1 MQEVICQK
9 IERIGSITLNR
20 PEALN
25 ALTYGMISKIEE
37 TLELWR
43 NDNSVSLVILDAK
56 GDRAFCSGGDIADL
70 YTEGIKGNFSFGQKF
85 WRDEYRLN
93 AKIYEYT
100 KPIVSFLHGFT
111 MGGGVG
117 IGCHA
122 SHRIVGESSRIA
134 MPECGIGLM
143 PDVGGSLI
151 LSKAAAGLGIYLGTT
166 CTRMDAADSIYT
178 GFADTFVPE
187 KSWHKLKEEL
197 ISTGNWKIINDFK
210 IKPKESNLKR
220 NSMEIKKFFS
230 GKNHIEIIKELKKS
244 KSKFAED
251 AFLKIK
257 KVSPLSMACT
267 VKLINELEKTN
278 SIRKALNL
286 EYRFTFRAS
295 EFGDFLEGI
304 RAQIIEKDRKPLW
317 KHESSEKVSIDDVSY
332 MLASLK
338 DKELNI
344 EEML

>member
-1 MQEVICQK
+1 MPEVICQK
-9 IERIGSITLNR
+9 IERIGCITLNR

-43 NDNSVSLVILDAK
+43 NDNSVSLIIFDAK

-70 YTEGIKGNFSFGQKF
+70 YSEGVKGNFSFGQRF

-122 SHRIVGESSRIA
+122 SHRIVGESSQIA

-151 LSKAAAGLGIYLGTT
+151 LSKAANGLGIYLGTT
-166 CTRMDAADSIYT
+166 CSRMDAADSIYA
-178 GFADTFVPE
+178 GFADTFVSE
-187 KSWHKLKEEL
+187 NSWHKLKEEL

-210 IKPKESNLKR
+210 IKPMESNLR
-220 NSMEIKKFFS
+220 QNSMEIKKFFF
-230 GKNHIEIIKELKKS
+230 GKNHINIIKELKKS
-244 KSKFAED
+244 KSKFAEESL
-251 AFLKIK
+251 LKIK

-267 VKLINELEKTN
+267 VKLINELGETN

-304 RAQIIEKDRKPLW
+304 RAQIIEKDRKPIW
-317 KHESSEKVSIDDVSY
+317 KHGSSEKVSIDDVSY

>member
-1 MQEVICQK
+1 MPEVICQK
-9 IERIGSITLNR
+9 IERTGCITLNR
-20 PEALN
+20 PKALN

-43 NDNSVSLVILDAK
+43 NDNSVSLIILDAK

-70 YTEGIKGNFSFGQKF
+70 YSEGTKGNFAFGQKF

-117 IGCHA
+117 VGCHA
-122 SHRIVGESSRIA
+122 SHRIVGESSQIA

-151 LSKAAAGLGIYLGTT
+151 LSKAADGLGIYLGTT
-166 CTRMDAADSIYT
+166 CARMDAADSIYA
-178 GFADTFVPE
+178 GFADTFVSE
-187 KSWHKLKEEL
+187 KSWNNLKEQL
-197 ISTGNWKIINDFK
+197 ISTGNWKIIRDFRV
-210 IKPKESNLKR
+210 KPLESNLR
-220 NSMEIKKFFS
+220 TNSIKIKKFFS

-244 KSKFAED
+244 NSKFAED
-251 AFLKIK
+251 SLSKMR
-257 KVSPLSMACT
+257 KVSPLSLACT
-267 VKLINELEKTN
+267 VELINKLGKTN

-304 RAQIIEKDRKPLW
+304 RAQIIEKDRKPVW
-317 KHESSEKVSIDDVSY
+317 KHESSEKVSIDDVGF
-332 MLASLK
+332 MLASLN

>member
-1 MQEVICQK
+1 M
-9 IERIGSITLNR
+9 
-20 PEALN
+20 
-25 ALTYGMISKIEE
+25 
-37 TLELWR
+37 
-43 NDNSVSLVILDAK
+43 
-56 GDRAFCSGGDIADL
+56 
-70 YTEGIKGNFSFGQKF
+70 
-85 WRDEYRLN
+85 
-93 AKIYEYT
+93 
-100 KPIVSFLHGFT
+100 
-111 MGGGVG
+111 
-117 IGCHA
+117 
-122 SHRIVGESSRIA
+122 
-134 MPECGIGLM
+134 
-143 PDVGGSLI
+143 
-151 LSKAAAGLGIYLGTT
+151 
-166 CTRMDAADSIYT
+166 
-178 GFADTFVPE
+178 
-187 KSWHKLKEEL
+187 
-197 ISTGNWKIINDFK
+197 
-210 IKPKESNLKR
+210 ESNLKR

-267 VKLINELEKTN
+267 VKLINKLEKTN

>member
-93 AKIYEYT
+93 AKIYEYP

-117 IGCHA
+117 IGCNA
-122 SHRIVGESSRIA
+122 SNRFVGERRRIA
-134 MPECGIGLM
+134 
-143 PDVGGSLI
+143 
-151 LSKAAAGLGIYLGTT
+151 K
-166 CTRMDAADSIYT
+166 
-178 GFADTFVPE
+178 
-187 KSWHKLKEEL
+187 KE
-197 ISTGNWKIINDFK
+197 
-210 IKPKESNLKR
+210 
-220 NSMEIKKFFS
+220 
-230 GKNHIEIIKELKKS
+230 
-244 KSKFAED
+244 
-251 AFLKIK
+251 
-257 KVSPLSMACT
+257 
-267 VKLINELEKTN
+267 
-278 SIRKALNL
+278 
-286 EYRFTFRAS
+286 
-295 EFGDFLEGI
+295 
-304 RAQIIEKDRKPLW
+304 
-317 KHESSEKVSIDDVSY
+317 
-332 MLASLK
+332 
-338 DKELNI
+338 
-344 EEML
+344 